1 MLNSVLP
8 PAYVM
13 WILSTYNTITYI
25 VDRLCFTTK
34 KAYCALQDAFTPKTY
49 ILFSGHP
56 TAYLESAVSVDAS
69 TSAKPLWYYTPENGH
84 FVEYTDGSSAQVL
97 EKTSPSIHT
106 LPVLS
111 MEIVE
116 NSNVV
121 YDLTDFA
128 EAARVYN
135 ATSAV
140 SSPSIAHIMSA
151 WSASSGIVLSSTRP
165 FKLRL
170 VDTAANTVETEIDSA
185 DVLDNVISEATA
197 ADTPVAETNDT
208 EPNPVLGSAD
218 IKAAFDSGC
227 QGCDKLLKLLAT
239 VAADVPKDAAAEAET
254 DDTEPNPVLG
264 SADIK
269 AAFDSGC

>member
-1 MLNSVLP
+1 
-8 PAYVM
+8 M

-84 FVEYTDGSSAQVL
+84 FVEYTDGSSASVL
-97 EKTSPSIHT
+97 EKSSPSIHT

-128 EAARVYN
+128 EATRVYN

-151 WSASSGIVLSSTRP
+151 WSASSGIVLSPTRP

-185 DVLDNVISEATA
+185 DVLDKVVAEAISEAAISEA
-197 ADTPVAETNDT
+197 AISEAAISEAAVSEAAVSEANAEE

-227 QGCDKLLKLLAT
+227 
-239 VAADVPKDAAAEAET
+239 
-254 DDTEPNPVLG
+254 
-264 SADIK
+264 
-269 AAFDSGC
+269 